1 MRWIFPVY
9 LNINDA
15 THEMAAGKILQ
26 SLNKHSSIT
35 TAPTRE
41 GRDVFA
47 LRAFWFV
54 KLNISTVI
62 KNSLDCHDVEKYLP
76 PLRWRGKAEGG
87 RAVPPSS
94 PPPPSFSI
102 SGNWQIIHSLQWPP
116 AHIGWSGLQCAGN
129 WKSNQ
134 LSSWNV
140 KLISSIFLDSSNSKY
155 GLKFWSVSVSLRW
168 NMRFSKVNLD

>member
-1 MRWIFPVY
+1 MFPTIQEMMRWIFPVY
-9 LNINDA
+9 QNINDA

-35 TAPTRE
+35 PGGE
-41 GRDVFA
+41 GWWDVFA

-62 KNSLDCHDVEKYLP
+62 KNSLDCHDVENYVP

-87 RAVPPSS
+87 WVVPPSS

-102 SGNWQIIHSLQWPP
+102 SGNWQIIPSLQWPP
-116 AHIGWSGLQCAGN
+116 AHIQSSESCQQDFVIVGN
-129 WKSNQ
+129 T
-134 LSSWNV
+134 
-140 KLISSIFLDSSNSKY
+140 Y
-155 GLKFWSVSVSLRW
+155 
-168 NMRFSKVNLD
+168 

>member
-1 MRWIFPVY
+1 
-9 LNINDA
+9 
-15 THEMAAGKILQ
+15 MAEGKILQ

-35 TAPTRE
+35 PAPTQE

-102 SGNWQIIHSLQWPP
+102 SGNWQIIHSLHGHQPT
-116 AHIGWSGLQCAGN
+116 SGDQ
-129 WKSNQ
+129 
-134 LSSWNV
+134 
-140 KLISSIFLDSSNSKY
+140 DSSVQ
-155 GLKFWSVSVSLRW
+155 GIESLI
-168 NMRFSKVNLD
+168 NYLLEM